1 MWYCA
6 NEKGCPS
13 LKYGLKASEADK
25 KKNELPVAQKFRD
38 VIKFTN
44 CLKPR
49 CIYAS
54 SMLYYNQEV
63 AIHHAKHEEVCICGV
78 VVLAEKSLFYTTFV
92 VCRSLSF
99 TLSPMRQNQHG
110 YQKFLPL

>member
-1 MWYCA
+1 MKKVA
-6 NEKGCPS
+6 LHS
-13 LKYGLKASEADK
+13 SMASKQARLI

-54 SMLYYNQEV
+54 SMLYYDQEV

-99 TLSPMRQNQHG
+99 TLSPMRQNQYG